1 MNIRTLEFK
10 NKSDGWE
17 IQKMSFQQLNLLVGA
32 SGVGKT
38 QILQAINILKR
49 IADGESFSGIQWNI
63 DFTTD
68 DGGEYIWEG
77 EFEDNKFPLDY
88 YNQDRNR
95 PSSRILNEKIE
106 KDKTIMAERTQEG
119 IRFKSAP
126 TIKLPSE
133 ISLIN
138 MLKEEELI
146 EPLYEHLQKIV
157 LPDEILDY
165 NMKSEFGITPIHD
178 VLEADID
185 SFESIQESGLYTEGK
200 LYIIYY
206 RFNDVFQTIKQRFCE
221 IFPQIEDIKI
231 DRIKDN
237 ELNTPREYQDQ
248 VFIHIK
254 QQNVEQWIPSVSMSS
269 GMVRTLLLLS
279 EIYLCADGSVIL
291 IDEFENSLGI
301 NCIRDITDEILS
313 TDRNIQFIITSHH
326 PYIINNVEFQY
337 WKLLTRNGGT
347 IKAHDIS
354 EYLSGK
360 SHHENFMQLIQL
372 EEYKTGLEEYQTG
385 LEEVL

>member
-38 QILQAINILKR
+38 QILQAIHTLKR
-49 IADGESFSGIQWNI
+49 FADGESFSGIQWNI
-63 DFTTD
+63 EFTTK
-68 DGGEYIWEG
+68 DGDEYRWEG
-77 EFEDNKFPLDY
+77 EFEDNKFLLEY
-88 YNQDRNR
+88 YNRDVNR

-106 KDKTIMAERTQEG
+106 KDKTIIAERTQEG
-119 IRFKSAP
+119 ITFNSLP

-146 EPLYEHLQKIV
+146 KPLYEHLQKIV

-165 NMKSEFGITPIHD
+165 NMKSEYGITPIAPQYYD
-178 VLEADID
+178 KYDG
-185 SFESIQESGLYTEGK
+185 FENLQEENIHAETK
-200 LYIIYY
+200 LYIIYHK
-206 RFNDVFQTIKQRFCE
+206 FNDDFQKIKQRFCE
-221 IFPQIEDIKI
+221 IFPHIEDIKI
-231 DRIKDN
+231 DRIKDH
-237 ELNTPREYQDQ
+237 ESNTPREFQDK

-269 GMVRTLLLLS
+269 GMIRTFQLLY
-279 EIYLCADGSVIL
+279 EIYLSADDSVIL

-301 NCIRDITDEILS
+301 NCIRDITNEILS

-347 IKAHDIS
+347 IKAQDITEKLS
-354 EYLSGK
+354 EK
-360 SHHENFMQLIQL
+360 SRYERFMQLIQ
-372 EEYKTGLEEYQTG
+372 LEEYQTG

>member
-38 QILQAINILKR
+38 QILQAINTLKR
-49 IADGESFSGIQWNI
+49 FADGESFSGIQWNI
-63 DFTTD
+63 EFTTK
-68 DGGEYIWEG
+68 DGDEYRWEG
-77 EFEDNKFPLDY
+77 EFEDNKFLLEY
-88 YNQDRNR
+88 YNRDVNR

-106 KDKTIMAERTQEG
+106 KDKTIIAERTQEG
-119 IRFKSAP
+119 ITFNSLP

-133 ISLIN
+133 RSLIN

-146 EPLYEHLQKIV
+146 SPLYEHLQKII
-157 LPDEILDY
+157 LPDETGDHNKKAKRGIIAFDDIVDY
-165 NMKSEFGITPIHD
+165 NI
-178 VLEADID
+178 A
-185 SFESIQESGLYTEGK
+185 SFDAVQSSSMSNQYK
-200 LYIIYY
+200 LYITYHI
-206 RFNDVFQTIKQRFCE
+206 FNDVFQTIKQRFCE
-221 IFPQIEDIKI
+221 IFPEIEDIKI
-231 DRIKDN
+231 DRIKDH
-237 ELNTPREYQDQ
+237 ELNTPREFQDK

-254 QQNVEQWIPSVSMSS
+254 HHNVEQWIPSVSMSS
-269 GMVRTLLLLS
+269 GMFRTFQLLY
-279 EIYLCADGSVIL
+279 EIYLSADDSVIL

-301 NCIRDITDEILS
+301 NCIRDITDDILT

-372 EEYKTGLEEYQTG
+372 KEYQTGLEEYQTG

>member
-38 QILQAINILKR
+38 QILQAIHTLKR
-49 IADGESFSGIQWNI
+49 IAKGESFSGIQWKLE
-63 DFTTD
+63 FTTN

-106 KDKTIMAERTQEG
+106 KDKTIIAERNPEG
-119 IRFKSAP
+119 ITFKSAQP
-126 TIKLPSE
+126 IKLPSE
-133 ISLIN
+133 ISLLYL
-138 MLKEEELI
+138 LKEDELI
-146 EPLYEHLQKIV
+146 KPLYEHLLKIV

-165 NMKSEFGITPIHD
+165 NMKSEYGIIPIAPHHYD
-178 VLEADID
+178 EYDR
-185 SFESIQESGLYTEGK
+185 FENLQEENIPAEIK
-200 LYIIYY
+200 LYIIYHK
-206 RFNDVFQTIKQRFCE
+206 FNDDFQTIKQRFCE
-221 IFPQIEDIKI
+221 IFPEIEDIKI

-237 ELNTPREYQDQ
+237 ESNTPREYQNK

-254 QQNVEQWIPSVSMSS
+254 HHNVEQWIPSVSMSS
-269 GMVRTLLLLS
+269 GMFRTFLLLS

-347 IKAHDIS
+347 IKAQDITEKLS
-354 EYLSGK
+354 EK
-360 SHHENFMQLIQL
+360 SRYERFMQLIQ
-372 EEYKTGLEEYQTG
+372 LEEYQTG

>member
-38 QILQAINILKR
+38 QILQAIHTLKR
-49 IADGESFSGIQWNI
+49 IAKGESFSGIEWNI
-63 DFTTD
+63 EFTTN
-68 DGGEYIWEG
+68 DGDEYRWEG
-77 EFEDNKFPLDY
+77 KFKDNKFPLDY
-88 YNQDRNR
+88 YNQDKNK
-95 PSSRILNEKIE
+95 PKSRILNEKIDRN
-106 KDKTIMAERTQEG
+106 KISIASRTPDRIQFDSSLF
-119 IRFKSAP
+119 IR
-126 TIKLPSE
+126 LPSE
-133 ISLIN
+133 ISLLYL
-138 MLKEEELI
+138 LKEEELI
-146 EPLYEHLQKIV
+146 QPLYEHLQKIV

-165 NMKSEFGITPIHD
+165 NMKSEYGITPIAPQYYD
-178 VLEADID
+178 KYDG
-185 SFESIQESGLYTEGK
+185 FENLQEENIHAETK
-200 LYIIYY
+200 LYIIYHK
-206 RFNDVFQTIKQRFCE
+206 FNDDFQKIKQRFCE
-221 IFPQIEDIKI
+221 IFPHIEDIKI
-231 DRIKDN
+231 DRIKDH
-237 ELNTPREYQDQ
+237 ESNTPREFQDK

-269 GMVRTLLLLS
+269 GMIRTFQLLY
-279 EIYLCADGSVIL
+279 EIYLSADDSVIL

-301 NCIRDITDEILS
+301 NCIRDITNEILS

-347 IKAHDIS
+347 IKAQDITEKLS
-354 EYLSGK
+354 EK
-360 SHHENFMQLIQL
+360 SRYERFMQLIQ
-372 EEYKTGLEEYQTG
+372 LEEYQTG